1 MKVPVMITAEELVRQ
16 LWPGLNAVAAAS
28 IRAVFAEEVKKHLER
43 WLDVTLGSGALKSAR
58 NENGKL
64 TLLIEFDVDNL
75 FGKETE

>member
-1 MKVPVMITAEELVRQ
+1 MRVPVIMPAEELARQ

-28 IRAVFAEEVKKHLER
+28 IRQTFADEVGKHLER
-43 WLDVTLGSGALKSAR
+43 WLDATLSSGVVKSAR